1 MAFVNL
7 YHPSSPSLPPADP
20 YGPDPYDLNFC
31 LPIPAVLSTSL
42 IKLIPLV
49 PRAHADAI
57 WAAGGSDQSLY
68 RHILFPMRTKNE
80 FLERLQGFQKDT
92 GRMMW
97 LIVDLTKEEDPV
109 ESEVPRRGRRGSLGG
124 RIAGWLGYGE
134 AKSTHQVSMPSI
146 NYL

>member
-7 YHPSSPSLPPADP
+7 YHPPSPSLPPADP

-42 IKLIPLV
+42 VKLIPLV

-92 GRMMW
+92 IPCPPMHPLGSTFR
-97 LIVDLTKEEDPV
+97 EELV
-109 ESEVPRRGRRGSLGG
+109 QHAHLGSRSCKL
-124 RIAGWLGYGE
+124 AYAL
-134 AKSTHQVSMPSI
+134 
-146 NYL
+146 